1 MSTYSYHKK
10 PVSAKMNNN
19 NKKSKSQKPKVESA
33 KKLQA
38 AKNKLQNRQ
47 VKKPEQPKVAD
58 KIKELKKKVE
68 RKKNQNIMPPDVV
81 KGYIEQIIASDIATD
96 YLRKNVSK
104 AAVEVLGML
113 YSPKTDEYLAEQLG
127 MKINAIRRILNIMQ
141 GYGIT
146 NYYISKN
153 DKGWLSFAWYINTS
167 KVVPF
172 LQHVTDL
179 ETEKVVSNNT
189 CNDYFICE
197 KCYKEDKIIYTF
209 DTAFDVTFKCTCGN
223 DLARVDK
230 SRAEELV
237 RS

>member
-1 MSTYSYHKK
+1 
-10 PVSAKMNNN
+10 MNKN
-19 NKKSKSQKPKVESA
+19 NKKSKSQKPKAALA
-33 KKLQA
+33 KRPQPAKAKVQA
-38 AKNKLQNRQ
+38 RQ
-47 VKKPEQPKVAD
+47 LKKVEQPKAAD
-58 KIKELKKKVE
+58 KLKEVKKKVE
-68 RKKNQNIMPPDVV
+68 RKKNQNIMSPDVV
-81 KGYIEQIIASDIATD
+81 KGYIDQIIASDIATD

-104 AAVEVLGML
+104 AAVDVLGML
-113 YSPKTDEYLAEQLG
+113 YAPKTDEYLAEQLG
-127 MKINAIRRILNIMQ
+127 MKINAIRRMLNIMQ

-167 KVVPF
+167 KVLPF

-179 ETEKVVSNNT
+179 ETEKVVSNST

-223 DLARVDK
+223 DLSRVDK
-230 SRAEELV
+230 TRAEELI